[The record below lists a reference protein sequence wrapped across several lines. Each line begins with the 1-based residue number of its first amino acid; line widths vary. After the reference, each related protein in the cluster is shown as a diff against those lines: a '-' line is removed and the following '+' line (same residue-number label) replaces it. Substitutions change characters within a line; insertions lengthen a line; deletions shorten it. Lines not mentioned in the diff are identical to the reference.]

1 MKMLKLILLSAA
13 SFAIVACGGG
23 GSPIDRDSLFPSNS
37 YLAYANDKNANELI
51 DFIFG
56 YNTDSILPR
65 TQKKVANTK
74 RLTVLNFVF
83 EKLKEL
89 HKPLN
94 KSKRL
99 TDYSEIC
106 DEGSVYKNAIDAN
119 RVELRYIN
127 CQQGDFIY
135 NGTLREEKTPTK
147 ISDKYLTNFTIRD
160 IYDSSS
166 LIVKRGS
173 SIVSQKLND
182 EEHKIILNIVTS
194 QNGKSNGFRD
204 SEFIFNETEQTMY
217 QISGR
222 IYINNLKEYVK
233 YDSSYDMRYTP
244 FVYADGTIVDGE
256 ARYIFRDALL
266 DLTINNGEAYYEF
279 K

>member
-1 MKMLKLILLSAA
+1 MKILKLILLSAA

-23 GSPIDRDSLFPSNS
+23 GSQIDRDSLFPSNS

-51 DFIFG
+51 DLIVG

-74 RLTVLNFVF
+74 RLTVLNLVY
-83 EKLKEL
+83 EKLQDL
-89 HKPLN
+89 HKPLD

-99 TDYSEIC
+99 TDYSELC
-106 DEGSVYKNAIDAN
+106 DEGSLYKDVIDAN
-119 RVELRYIN
+119 TAEFRYSN
-127 CQQGDFIY
+127 CQQGDFVY
-135 NGTLREEKTPTK
+135 NGTIREEKSAIK
-147 ISDKYLTNFTIRD
+147 LSVKYLTNFTIRD
-160 IYDSSS
+160 IYGNSS
-166 LIVKRGS
+166 LEVKRGS
-173 SIVSQKLND
+173 SIVAQKLND
-182 EEHKIILNIVTS
+182 EEHKVVLNIVTR
-194 QNGKSNGFRD
+194 QNGKSSGFRD

-217 QISGR
+217 QKSGR

>member
-1 MKMLKLILLSAA
+1 MKILKLILLSAA

-23 GSPIDRDSLFPSNS
+23 GSQIDRDSLFPSNS

-51 DFIFG
+51 DLIVG

-74 RLTVLNFVF
+74 RLTVLNLIY
-83 EKLKEL
+83 EKLQDL
-89 HKPLN
+89 HKPLD

-99 TDYSEIC
+99 TDYSELC
-106 DEGSVYKNAIDAN
+106 DEGSLYKDVIDAN
-119 RVELRYIN
+119 TAEFRYSN
-127 CQQGDFIY
+127 CQQGDFVY
-135 NGTLREEKTPTK
+135 NGTIREEKSAIK
-147 ISDKYLTNFTIRD
+147 LSVKYLTNFTIRD
-160 IYDSSS
+160 IYGDRS
-166 LIVKRGS
+166 LEVKRGS
-173 SIVSQKLND
+173 SIVSEKLND
-182 EEHKIILNIVTS
+182 EEHKVVLNIVTR
-194 QNGKSNGFRD
+194 QNGKSSGFRD
-204 SEFIFNETEQTMY
+204 SEFIFNEVEQTMY
-217 QISGR
+217 QKSGR